1 MAGVADRQKNAPAGF
16 YDCGITAS
24 KRKDQIPVFRPDPIA
39 ERLNDPSW
47 EASLFKEAC

>member
-24 KRKDQIPVFRPDPIA
+24 KRKDQIPVFRPDP
-39 ERLNDPSW
+39 DPSW